1 MLNED
6 YLKERGR
13 FFHSRKKIIYS
24 GGVYHVIQRAP
35 GREYLF
41 LEDSD
46 YKGFLFHLKNYARK
60 FNLIIFCYALLENH
74 FHLLL
79 KITKPNLNQAMQSFL
94 TKYAKIFNKKY
105 ERKGHVFSGNYVAPL
120 VLSDSYLLASSL
132 YIHLN
137 PYKAGLT
144 KDIFNYKW
152 SSASFYTQYN
162 KHKRGFI
169 EDEFILKMLNDD
181 INRAIDIYKR
191 LLIESAK
198 IKFKN
203 IFEDQNI
210 ISKLKGKI
218 LSFLRRTEKKNI
230 NSSYILEEL
239 DIEEKIKDLNKRYLS
254 KPYEKKARAYLIQQL
269 YMRGYSYKEIA
280 EKLNISRRSIF
291 YYLKLLH

>member
-1 MLNED
+1 
-6 YLKERGR
+6 
-13 FFHSRKKIIYS
+13 
-24 GGVYHVIQRAP
+24 
-35 GREYLF
+35 
-41 LEDSD
+41 
-46 YKGFLFHLKNYARK
+46 
-60 FNLIIFCYALLENH
+60 
-74 FHLLL
+74 
-79 KITKPNLNQAMQSFL
+79 
-94 TKYAKIFNKKY
+94 
-105 ERKGHVFSGNYVAPL
+105 
-120 VLSDSYLLASSL
+120 
-132 YIHLN
+132 
-137 PYKAGLT
+137 LT